1 MNLVKHLA
9 SLAALAA
16 LTVAGARADPPPVD
30 SVSPEAALDAGSS
43 DAPVRPQVGGIPSIL
58 LLQTDFSGLAG
69 FGALEVSWGGEIMA
83 TGSYAY
89 GLADLLQGSPRA
101 LELAKPV
108 HRELILAD
116 IYSYLGIS
124 LGAASTISPVVAFLV
139 DKNPT
144 RTASTVILV
153 SSLAGGLIGTFSTLL
168 GSHYKIKGFKA
179 ETDAVNAFNEDLLT
193 GNLKRLPPAKHDAAS
208 AEARKEGK
216 EP

>member
-1 MNLVKHLA
+1 VTGFKW
-9 SLAALAA
+9 LAALIGVTLAA
-16 LTVAGARADPPPVD
+16 VAGAAPPPSD
-30 SVSPEAALDAGSS
+30 SVSPDYAVDGGSS

-69 FGALEVSWGGEIMA
+69 FGQLDVSWGGEIMA

-108 HRELILAD
+108 HHELILAD

-153 SSLAGGLIGTFSTLL
+153 SSLAGGLIGTFSTLF
-168 GSHYKIKGFKA
+168 GSHYKIMGFKA

-193 GNLKRLPPAKHDAAS
+193 GNLKRIPPAKHTAAAAKARKDAAS
-208 AEARKEGK
+208 
-216 EP
+216 P